1 MRIEFAHLRRR
12 STTGQDIDF
21 AVFDAK
27 PNNNTPAGRDEL
39 LAQLTI
45 AARSMD
51 LNVEVAAL
59 MYEENRQIKT
69 WGDPFV
75 LDYLSKEGVPA
86 PTHYL
91 DM

>member
-12 STTGQDIDF
+12 STTGHDIDF

-27 PNNNTPAGRDEL
+27 ANDNTPEGRDEL
-39 LAQLTI
+39 LAQLTMT
-45 AARSMD
+45 AQSMG
-51 LNVEVAAL
+51 LIVEAAAL
-59 MYEENRQIKT
+59 MYDENRQIKT

-75 LDYLSKEGVPA
+75 LDVLSKEGVPR
-86 PTHYL
+86 PTHYV